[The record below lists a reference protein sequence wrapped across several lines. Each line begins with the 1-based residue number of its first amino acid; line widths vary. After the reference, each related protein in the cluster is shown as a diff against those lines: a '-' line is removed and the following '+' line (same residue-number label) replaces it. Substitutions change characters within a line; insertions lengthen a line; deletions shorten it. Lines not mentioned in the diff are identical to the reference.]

1 MLCDLFICWYV
12 LTKNQCLSL
21 KSYFGWFGILEI
33 CLNLAPS
40 LIRLHLRSPDFSHI
54 PLPHRHDTH
63 HAGTPNL
70 QSPDLANQSPPS
82 LTPDLESCHNSHQV
96 WFLFSINL
104 CFFLIYALWSFYLLV
119 YPYKKS
125 VFELK
130 VVFWLIWDSGNM
142 LKFSSE
148 FHQNWAKNS
157 KISVSILLFSRIIFF
172 SNSLSFLFL
181 NVRIIYIS
189 VSYSI
194 RLLHRKWKK
203 LRSPMAS
210 RTRFFW
216 YTYLNDSESSFQ
228 FFWAL
233 NKLFL

>member
-1 MLCDLFICWYV
+1 MLCDLFICWYI

-21 KSYFGWFGILEI
+21 KSYFGWFGILGI

-40 LIRLHLRSPDFSHI
+40 FIKIERKIIKSLF
-54 PLPHRHDTH
+54 
-63 HAGTPNL
+63 
-70 QSPDLANQSPPS
+70 QSF
-82 LTPDLESCHNSHQV
+82 H
-96 WFLFSINL
+96 FR
-104 CFFLIYALWSFYLLV
+104 
-119 YPYKKS
+119 
-125 VFELK
+125 EL
-130 VVFWLIWDSGNM
+130 S
-142 LKFSSE
+142 
-148 FHQNWAKNS
+148 
-157 KISVSILLFSRIIFF
+157 F

-181 NVRIIYIS
+181 NVRLIYMS

-216 YTYLNDSESSFQ
+216 YTYLNDSQSNFH